1 MAYVLAA
8 IDHSRTCIVTC
19 KQSIRIIQVQTDNH
33 VEAFPLH
40 WPDGRPRVRV
50 RHDAPFRMT
59 LAGARDHLLEQIRLL
74 GGRRP
79 ILSSNLELRIDGLPY
94 ANQRQP
100 NDSGIA
106 VYFEYK
112 KKQHCFA
119 CDDWSRVEDNIRAI
133 GKTIEALRGIARWG
147 TGDMMERA
155 FQGFIALPSPAAV
168 PWYIVLGFHSEQ
180 SALERGF
187 EGAAKVL
194 MQRYH
199 PDRESGDEQAFKRI
213 SKARDDGRTARQD
226 SLANVIGA

>member
-1 MAYVLAA
+1 MEA
-8 IDHSRTCIVTC
+8 
-19 KQSIRIIQVQTDNH
+19 DNH

-40 WPDGRPRVRV
+40 WPDGRTRVKV
-50 RHDAPFRMT
+50 RHVAAFRMT
-59 LAGARDHLLEQIRLL
+59 LAAARDHLLAQISML
-74 GGRRP
+74 GGKRT

-100 NDSGIA
+100 DDSGIA

-155 FQGFIALPSPAAV
+155 FQGFVALPSPESV
-168 PWYIVLGFHSEQ
+168 PWYIVLGFDTEYD
-180 SALERGF
+180 ALTHDF
-187 EGAAKVL
+187 EGAAKSL
-194 MQRYH
+194 MHRYH
-199 PDRESGDEQAFKRI
+199 PDRESGDEWRFKQITKSR
-213 SKARDDGRTARQD
+213 AAGRMAQED
-226 SLANVIGA
+226 SLARVAGA

>member
-1 MAYVLAA
+1 ME
-8 IDHSRTCIVTC
+8 
-19 KQSIRIIQVQTDNH
+19 KDNH

-40 WPDGRPRVRV
+40 WPDGRPRVKV
-50 RHDAPFRMT
+50 RHVAPFRMT
-59 LAGARDHLLEQIRLL
+59 LARARDHLLSQISLL
-74 GGRRP
+74 GGRRV
-79 ILSSNLELRIDGLPY
+79 ILSSNLELRLDGLPY

-112 KKQHCFA
+112 QKQHCFA

-168 PWYIVLGFHSEQ
+168 PWYIVLGFESERD
-180 SALERGF
+180 ALAQDF
-187 EGAAKVL
+187 DLAAKSL
-194 MQRYH
+194 LQRYH
-199 PDRESGDEQAFKRI
+199 PDRESGDEWRFKQI
-213 SKARDDGRTARQD
+213 AKARETGRLLRQ
-226 SLANVIGA
+226 SQVACPLSA